1 MTTLSVELERLGD
14 QKRLCS
20 IKTERG
26 GGGVQRGVGH
36 SVSKLKSR
44 HLRVYAN
51 V

>member
-26 GGGVQRGVGH
+26 GGGGEGKQRGVE
-36 SVSKLKSR
+36 SFS
-44 HLRVYAN
+44 
-51 V
+51 

>member
-26 GGGVQRGVGH
+26 GGIQRGVE
-36 SVSKLKSR
+36 SFS
-44 HLRVYAN
+44 
-51 V
+51 

>member
-26 GGGVQRGVGH
+26 GGGGGEGIQRGVE
-36 SVSKLKSR
+36 SFS
-44 HLRVYAN
+44 
-51 V
+51 

>member
-26 GGGVQRGVGH
+26 GGGEGGVQRGVE
-36 SVSKLKSR
+36 SFS
-44 HLRVYAN
+44 
-51 V
+51 

>member
-26 GGGVQRGVGH
+26 AGGGGVQRGVE
-36 SVSKLKSR
+36 SFS
-44 HLRVYAN
+44 
-51 V
+51 

>member
-26 GGGVQRGVGH
+26 GGGGGGVQRGVD
-36 SVSKLKSR
+36 SFS
-44 HLRVYAN
+44 
-51 V
+51 

>member
-26 GGGVQRGVGH
+26 GWGGVQRGVE
-36 SVSKLKSR
+36 SFS
-44 HLRVYAN
+44 
-51 V
+51 

>member
-26 GGGVQRGVGH
+26 GNTARC
-36 SVSKLKSR
+36 
-44 HLRVYAN
+44 RVIQLVN
-51 V
+51 

>member
-26 GGGVQRGVGH
+26 GGGGEGGVQRGVE
-36 SVSKLKSR
+36 SFS
-44 HLRVYAN
+44 
-51 V
+51 